1 MISPGEITILHDM
14 EYGEIPGFGPMQRV
28 SEVLHEEVPGRV
40 QESLAG
46 GRMTLVS
53 EPPGR
58 GSEGASM
65 PSLHG
70 ELMGWVEQAG
80 AGPIQSPRCRRNT
93 IPHPTP

>member
-1 MISPGEITILHDM
+1 MTWSAGKSR
-14 EYGEIPGFGPMQRV
+14 GFEPIHRV
-28 SEVLHEEVPGRV
+28 SEALHEEVPGRV

-53 EPPGR
+53 EQPER
-58 GSEGASM
+58 GSAGASM

-80 AGPIQSPRCRRNT
+80 AGL
-93 IPHPTP
+93 PTER